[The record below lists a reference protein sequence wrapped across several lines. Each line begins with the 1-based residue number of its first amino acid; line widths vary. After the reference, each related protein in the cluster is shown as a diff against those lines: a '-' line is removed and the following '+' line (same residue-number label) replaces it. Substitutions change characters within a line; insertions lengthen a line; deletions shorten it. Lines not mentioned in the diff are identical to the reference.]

1 MTNMRRGTTEK
12 AGDLI
17 QEVLEH
23 NNLLK
28 PYRHYELK
36 KVVLFNGQSNRKVFL
51 YKRYTRR
58 SHYNRGIQF
67 CMDESVIHV

>member
-36 KVVLFNGQSNRKVFL
+36 KKWSSLMGNRKVFL

>member
-1 MTNMRRGTTEK
+1 MTNIRRGTTEK

-36 KVVLFNGQSNRKVFL
+36 KKWSSLMGNRI
-51 YKRYTRR
+51 RYTRR

>member
-36 KVVLFNGQSNRKVFL
+36 KKWSSLMGNRIGK
-51 YKRYTRR
+51 
-58 SHYNRGIQF
+58 
-67 CMDESVIHV
+67 

>member
-1 MTNMRRGTTEK
+1 MTNIRRGTTEK

-36 KVVLFNGQSNRKVFL
+36 KKWSSLMGNRIGKYS

>member
-1 MTNMRRGTTEK
+1 MTNIRRGTTEK

-36 KVVLFNGQSNRKVFL
+36 KKWSSLMGNRIGKYSYIKDIREGV
-51 YKRYTRR
+51 
-58 SHYNRGIQF
+58 NRGIQF